1 MSPRLM
7 GSTANGRTGAA
18 RTPRYEGVLQ
28 GVGNGVALGWAAD
41 ASDGDARVAVSLV
54 IDGEIV
60 AESLADVP
68 RPDLRDA
75 GRGDGAHGFLL
86 ELPQRLQTPARRHI
100 LVLAGPEQTPIPAAP
115 SFWQQPSPDGA
126 WSDVVFEPGGGL
138 SASVPVPPDPAEGR
152 RAVLDAGW
160 LLSFNEEEGRAAP
173 DEAELDGLVAM
184 LHEGARRCAELG
196 ILYIPAL
203 VPRKR
208 DVIAPQ
214 PSPARDWVKGL
225 NARLRDVDEVE
236 LLDLLEVLRDGA
248 VRHGGAYHRTD
259 ADWNDRGAFYVARAL
274 LKAAHLRIPA
284 LHPPALG
291 EMRLRAVPE
300 YQGTLAQAP
309 KLELS
314 GGELRPS
321 DTQVQAELGVAIDP
335 GALQA
340 LRMPVE
346 RELAEAGAMHL
357 RVYAAPGHDGGASMA
372 IVGDAAALA
381 LLPWLAERAGR
392 TTFFWTRQLPVAQ
405 LEIELPRV
413 VFHLLRETDLLSGAL
428 SGGALAAD
436 PALASA
442 PPSDLSSHELDLPD
456 RPLTQPS
463 PLPTLLGLVLSGL
476 ASRAARG
483 ARSAGAT
490 LKAHAWTLALV
501 VALTALSWPFTY
513 VKGGAGLDNSWVV
526 GLSLAV
532 AHGLAFGRQVIFTY
546 GPLGFSLVPAAV
558 TPGTFFAGEVL
569 GGLIQLALVAVLLAN
584 LRRRMNL
591 FAAGVLTLLAA
602 SLVGWVEA
610 EPLSAIAFGLVALAY
625 TTPAARREEAFRRL
639 AIGGGAFA
647 GFALLVKLNDG
658 VATSA
663 ILAIGLLGGDWR
675 RRNLLDAG
683 ASMMGALVVLW
694 LLVGEPLGALPDYL
708 RNSWE
713 VVGGYVE
720 AMGHTAGPEIQW
732 QLLVVVGSAI
742 ALAMGAWRAFA
753 TERPRR
759 GAALAG
765 AVLVI
770 HYFAAREAFVRYDSG
785 HIAVIAVLA
794 AVALMIPW
802 PRAQRM
808 TGVALAAM
816 LAVAAFA
823 VLGRPVTEI
832 VNPLGDAHQLAR
844 QARDVL
850 HPGKLIA
857 EGRADVIRDD
867 ALPAPMAAKLR
878 GHCVNAEPAEIAA
891 VWAHPKWSW
900 CPLPVFQSY
909 TAYTPRLDELNA
921 AAYAN
926 AHNGPDR
933 VLRQVDQAI
942 DERNPIWESPAAA
955 LSMLCHF
962 NEIEHSGEWQTL
974 ARVPDRCGKP
984 HALETIHSS
993 LGRTITLLDPPEGAV
1008 MVAAIEGVQVA
1019 GWERLETLFRGARA
1033 RYVTVNGQSDLRFRV
1048 PPGTVQ
1054 DGLILDVPY
1063 NADYAAP
1070 FNLNMNARTLRVQVD
1085 GHSSGAITIR
1095 LSAVPIQ

>member
-1 MSPRLM
+1 
-7 GSTANGRTGAA
+7 
-18 RTPRYEGVLQ
+18 
-28 GVGNGVALGWAAD
+28 
-41 ASDGDARVAVSLV
+41 
-54 IDGEIV
+54 
-60 AESLADVP
+60 
-68 RPDLRDA
+68 
-75 GRGDGAHGFLL
+75 
-86 ELPQRLQTPARRHI
+86 
-100 LVLAGPEQTPIPAAP
+100 
-115 SFWQQPSPDGA
+115 
-126 WSDVVFEPGGGL
+126 
-138 SASVPVPPDPAEGR
+138 
-152 RAVLDAGW
+152 
-160 LLSFNEEEGRAAP
+160 
-173 DEAELDGLVAM
+173 
-184 LHEGARRCAELG
+184 
-196 ILYIPAL
+196 
-203 VPRKR
+203 
-208 DVIAPQ
+208 
-214 PSPARDWVKGL
+214 
-225 NARLRDVDEVE
+225 
-236 LLDLLEVLRDGA
+236 
-248 VRHGGAYHRTD
+248 
-259 ADWNDRGAFYVARAL
+259 
-274 LKAAHLRIPA
+274 
-284 LHPPALG
+284 
-291 EMRLRAVPE
+291 
-300 YQGTLAQAP
+300 
-309 KLELS
+309 
-314 GGELRPS
+314 
-321 DTQVQAELGVAIDP
+321 
-335 GALQA
+335 
-340 LRMPVE
+340 
-346 RELAEAGAMHL
+346 
-357 RVYAAPGHDGGASMA
+357 
-372 IVGDAAALA
+372 
-381 LLPWLAERAGR
+381 
-392 TTFFWTRQLPVAQ
+392 
-405 LEIELPRV
+405 
-413 VFHLLRETDLLSGAL
+413 
-428 SGGALAAD
+428 
-436 PALASA
+436 
-442 PPSDLSSHELDLPD
+442 
-456 RPLTQPS
+456 
-463 PLPTLLGLVLSGL
+463 VLSGL
-476 ASRAARG
+476 SKRAAQG

-490 LKAHAWTLALV
+490 LKTHAWTLALV
-501 VALTALSWPFTY
+501 LALTALSWPFTY

-558 TPGTFFAGEVL
+558 TPGTFFLGEML

-591 FAAGVLTLLAA
+591 LAASVITLLAA

-663 ILAIGLLGGDWR
+663 IVAIGLLGGDWR
-675 RRNLLDAG
+675 ARNLRDAA
-683 ASMMGALVVLW
+683 ASMVGSLVVLW

-720 AMGHTAGPEIQW
+720 AMGHTAGPEVQW

-742 ALAMGAWRAFA
+742 ALTLGAWRAFA

-785 HIAVIAVLA
+785 HVAVIAVLI

-802 PRAQRM
+802 PRAQRA
-808 TGVALAAM
+808 TGLALAAV

-823 VLGRPVTEI
+823 VLGRPVSEI

-857 EGRADVIRDD
+857 EGRAGVIRDD
-867 ALPAPMAAKLR
+867 ALPASMAATLR

-891 VWAHPKWSW
+891 VWAHPKWRW

-921 AAYAN
+921 AAYAD
-926 AHNGPDR
+926 ASHGPDR

-974 ARVPDRCGKP
+974 ARVSDRCGKP
-984 HALETIHSS
+984 YVLETIHSS
-993 LGRTITLLDPPEGAV
+993 LGRTIALPDPPENAV
-1008 MVAAIEGVQVA
+1008 MVAAIDGVQVA
-1019 GWERLETLFRGARA
+1019 GSERLETLFRAARA

-1048 PPGTVQ
+1048 PPGTAQ
-1054 DGLILDVPY
+1054 DGLVLDVPY
-1063 NADYAAP
+1063 DADYAAP
-1070 FNLNMNARTLRVQVD
+1070 FNLNMNARTLQVKVA
-1085 GHSSGAITIR
+1085 GHSSGAITVR